1 MYYSST
7 LNQSNVGFSKLTNQ
21 IMFGIGETIGYLSA
35 QILIDKCLRKKATLI
50 GFAVSSALCTILGVM
65 VLFEN

>member
-1 MYYSST
+1 
-7 LNQSNVGFSKLTNQ
+7 
-21 IMFGIGETIGYLSA
+21 MFGIGETIGYLSA